1 MGVSCRA
8 GEFGMSGVNSL
19 AGLFW
24 KLSRRGASTCL
35 IWYVQAP
42 LPPMVL
48 RLETIV
54 LLRTDALNGSG
65 SRKPIEMCWVDLL
78 GPHGQLK
85 AFM

>member
-1 MGVSCRA
+1 
-8 GEFGMSGVNSL
+8 
-19 AGLFW
+19 
-24 KLSRRGASTCL
+24 
-35 IWYVQAP
+35 
-42 LPPMVL
+42 MVL